1 MKITK
6 SELEGIIREEIKGAR
21 PARAVRP
28 DRGLRGDPARPGAA
42 YSEPGGS
49 KGGPAGQFDPTQRG
63 TFKTSDPV
71 VMELYDKLSLR
82 ITGLEGKLGKLLTI
96 LQTHFGREGRR

>member
-28 DRGLRGDPARPGAA
+28 GRGLQGDPAAPGAS
-42 YSEPGGS
+42 YSKPGGS
-49 KGGPAGQFDPTQRG
+49 KGGPAAQFDPSQRG
-63 TFKTSDPV
+63 TFQSPDPL

-82 ITGLEGKLGKLLTI
+82 ITDLEGKLGKLMKI
-96 LQTHFGREGRR
+96 LQTHFGREGGR

>member
-6 SELEGIIREEIKGAR
+6 LELEDIIREEIKGAR

-28 DRGLRGDPARPGAA
+28 GRGLQGDPAAPGAT
-42 YSEPGGS
+42 YSDPAGS
-49 KGGPAGQFDPTQRG
+49 KGSTAGQFDPTQRG

-82 ITGLEGKLGKLLTI
+82 ITGLEGKLGNLMKI
-96 LQTHFGREGRR
+96 LQTHFGREGR

>member
-6 SELEGIIREEIKGAR
+6 SELEEIIREEIKEG
-21 PARAVRP
+21 
-28 DRGLRGDPARPGAA
+28 GLAGHYDP
-42 YSEPGGS
+42 S
-49 KGGPAGQFDPTQRG
+49 QRG
-63 TFKTSDPV
+63 TFQAPDPL

-82 ITGLEGKLGKLLTI
+82 ITDLEGKLGSLMKI